1 MWLGDSPRGHV
12 MGSLWGHMTHR
23 LLPTGCVEVVPLIQQ
38 MASVLFLECRCQPHG
53 SWGALRRPGPQDSGR
68 VHPERAVLGLG
79 LWEQW
84 AVGGSGPIRGQPPS
98 LAFSLGFQHAI
109 TANTLPQMNFSEPSL
124 WEGDPAH
131 NSLGVCPGCGHKQ
144 PGAAPQGSIYCP
156 KPEVSNLNRAQE
168 PGRLCP
174 SVKLTQC
181 KMRKKQGLTRPGHHA
196 PTEAITV
203 LFLQNRWFQRKYLQ
217 D

>member
-144 PGAAPQGSIYCP
+144 PSAAPQGSVEAGQLEACLTSLPRLQGMPCYPCP
-156 KPEVSNLNRAQE
+156 VLLPEPLTVWKLRISQSSLSEGTVS
-168 PGRLCP
+168 
-174 SVKLTQC
+174 
-181 KMRKKQGLTRPGHHA
+181 
-196 PTEAITV
+196 
-203 LFLQNRWFQRKYLQ
+203 
-217 D
+217 

>member
-1 MWLGDSPRGHV
+1 
-12 MGSLWGHMTHR
+12 MGRNKPSVC
-23 LLPTGCVEVVPLIQQ
+23 GCK
-38 MASVLFLECRCQPHG
+38 
-53 SWGALRRPGPQDSGR
+53 
-68 VHPERAVLGLG
+68 G
-79 LWEQW
+79 LWKIER
-84 AVGGSGPIRGQPPS
+84 GYIHPKSSGLILQ
-98 LAFSLGFQHAI
+98 
-109 TANTLPQMNFSEPSL
+109 
-124 WEGDPAH
+124 
-131 NSLGVCPGCGHKQ
+131 
-144 PGAAPQGSIYCP
+144 IYGP